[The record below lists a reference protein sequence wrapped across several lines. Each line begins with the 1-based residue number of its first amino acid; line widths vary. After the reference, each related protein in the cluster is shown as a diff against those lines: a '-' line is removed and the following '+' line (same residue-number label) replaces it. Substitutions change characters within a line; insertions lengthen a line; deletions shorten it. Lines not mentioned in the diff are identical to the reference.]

1 MLLEIARGKA
11 YNKDIDSRNVYLT
24 YGEGGWPLQLKSIE
38 IHGFKSF
45 PEKTLLEFEKP
56 VTVIVGPNGS
66 GKSNIS
72 DAMLWVMG
80 EQSSRTLRGG
90 KMEDVIFGGTATR
103 AQMGFAE
110 VSLNLD
116 NSDGAFDTEHSEVV
130 LTRRYYRSG
139 ESEYYV
145 NRSAAR
151 LRDISE
157 MLMDTGL
164 GREGYSII
172 GQGRIDE
179 ILSARSRDRR
189 GIFEEAVG
197 ISRYRHKKE
206 EAERKLAHTDENL
219 LRVNDKIAEL
229 ELQVTPLRQQA
240 ETAKKFLLLRDEL
253 RGLEISVWAD
263 SLDRL
268 KDRIQALED
277 ESAKA
282 KSKLGDAAA
291 ELDAAYKSAE
301 QFSERMRGKD
311 VESDDVRER
320 ISAAQE
326 RRAQLDS
333 EGSVYKIQLEN
344 NIQQIERV
352 RRELERQESRA
363 GGLGAQ
369 IAEREER
376 IAQIDAGRGELRERM
391 DGHIDAL
398 RELAESAD
406 ANVGELGALMVREQE
421 ARDETS
427 ELRSRLSALA
437 AQTQD
442 MLDRDA
448 AAAAE
453 MSEMGER
460 LAQLRTDRDKCLEEL
475 NGARDNAAGLGNAVN
490 GHLRLLEGRN
500 KKKTDAEDAC
510 SRLRMEFGSA
520 KSRIGIL
527 TEMER
532 EYQGYSKAVKYVL
545 QESARGAL
553 KRIHGTAAGLLRVPD
568 GYALAIETALGGAV
582 QNIVVD
588 TEEDAK
594 AAINMLKRRDAGRAT
609 FLPISSVR
617 GGRLREQGLEREA
630 GFEGVAL
637 DLVEFDG
644 AHIGIY
650 ESLLGRVAVAD
661 NLDNAIAIARRHGN
675 RFKIVTLD
683 GQVINAGGSMTGG
696 STAKGAGVISRANEL
711 EKLGEQAR
719 ILEGSLRD
727 AQKRAE
733 ELGREATAEE
743 YALET
748 ARDELRSVEDAVLK
762 LEINLRHYEQLIEAA
777 EMSFR
782 SQKEEISGIQARLGE
797 RAAETEELRAKIEA
811 SEASAAALRAAIGE
825 RTANGGRL
833 SDERARLGDELAK
846 LRADDAALEAEREA
860 IANAISELSALRDDL
875 TGNRRTSIESIDELT
890 SLNVEIR
897 AMIESGGREAEELDR
912 AIEEHKRRIAQ
923 ISAEKLELEA
933 ERANFDRDTRERN
946 RALLELERD
955 CARLEQKKLSADME
969 EKQIIDKLWDTY
981 ELSRGDA
988 MRMRAQLD
996 VPQDAGRRIAELKRG
1011 IAALG
1016 TPNIGAI
1023 EEFERVN
1030 DRYEYLTGQRDD
1042 VERAKKELVGIISE
1056 ITAHMRDIFSREF
1069 QLINDSFKDTFVELF
1084 GGGRANLSLEDPDDV
1099 LGSGI
1104 EIEVQPPGKS
1114 LKTITLL
1121 SGGEKAF
1128 VAIAIYFAILKVR
1141 PTAFV
1146 VLDEIEAALDD
1157 ANVIRFAEYMRRMSE
1172 KTQMIVISHRRG
1184 TMEEA
1189 DVLYGVT
1196 MQEMGVSRVLTLDLD
1211 DAERAIAV

>member
-1 MLLEIARGKA
+1 M
-11 YNKDIDSRNVYLT
+11 
-24 YGEGGWPLQLKSIE
+24 QLKSIE

-80 EQSSRTLRGG
+80 EQSSRALRGG

-110 VSLNLD
+110 VSLNLN
-116 NSDGAFDTEHSEVV
+116 NSDGAFNVEYSEVV

-139 ESEYYV
+139 ESEYYI

-172 GQGRIDE
+172 GQGKIDE
-179 ILSARSRDRR
+179 ILSARSKDRR

-197 ISRYRHKKE
+197 ISRFRHKKE
-206 EAERKLAHTDENL
+206 EAERKLQHTDENL
-219 LRVNDKIAEL
+219 LRVNDKISEL

-240 ETAKKFLLLRDEL
+240 ETAKKYLLLRDEL

-263 SLDRL
+263 SLDKL
-268 KDRIQALED
+268 KDRIHALED

-282 KSKLGDAAA
+282 KVKLESATA

-301 QFSERMRGKD
+301 MFSERMRGKD
-311 VESDDVRER
+311 MESDSVRER
-320 ISAAQE
+320 ITAAQE
-326 RRAQLDS
+326 RRAQLDG
-333 EGSVYKIQLEN
+333 EEAVYKLRLEN
-344 NIQQIERV
+344 NAQQIERAKQ
-352 RRELERQESRA
+352 ELLQQESRA

-369 IAEREER
+369 ISEREER
-376 IAQIDAGRGELRERM
+376 VAQIDDGRSSLRGRM
-391 DGHIDAL
+391 DDCINAL
-398 RELAESAD
+398 REMAESAD
-406 ANVGELGALMVREQE
+406 ANAGELGALMVKEQE
-421 ARDETS
+421 TRDETA
-427 ELRSRLSALA
+427 ELKSRLSALA
-437 AQTQD
+437 ARTQD

-448 AAAAE
+448 AAAAG
-453 MSEMGER
+453 MSAMGEK
-460 LAQLRTDRDKCLEEL
+460 LTQLRNDRDSRLGDL
-475 NGARDNAAGLGNAVN
+475 DDAREKAVGLGNAVS
-490 GHLRLLEGRN
+490 GHVRLLEGRS
-500 KKKTDAEDAC
+500 KKAADAESAC
-510 SRLRMEFGSA
+510 SRLRMEFGAA
-520 KSRIGIL
+520 KSRISLL

-553 KRIHGTAAGLLRVPD
+553 KRIRGTAAGLLRVPD
-568 GYALAIETALGGAV
+568 GYALAIETALGGAM

-588 TEEDAK
+588 TEDDAK
-594 AAINMLKRRDAGRAT
+594 AAIGMLKRRDVGRAT

-617 GGRLREQGLEREA
+617 GVRLREQGLEREA
-630 GFEGVAL
+630 GFEGIAL
-637 DLVEFDG
+637 DLIQFDG
-644 AHIGIY
+644 AFTRVY
-650 ESLLGRVAVAD
+650 ESLLGRVVVAD
-661 NLDNAIAIARRHGN
+661 NLDNAIAIARRYGN

-696 STAKGAGVISRANEL
+696 STSKGAGVISRANEL
-711 EKLGEQAR
+711 EQLGEQAR
-719 ILEGSLRD
+719 ILENSLAD
-727 AQKRAE
+727 AEKRTE
-733 ELGREATAEE
+733 ESARETAAAE

-748 ARDELRSVEDAVLK
+748 ARDELRSAEDAVLK
-762 LEINLRHYEQLIEAA
+762 LEINLRHCEQLIEAA
-777 EMSFR
+777 EISLR
-782 SQKEEISGIQARLGE
+782 SQKTEISGIQTRLADH
-797 RAAETEELRAKIEA
+797 AAETDELRAKIDA
-811 SEASAAALRAAIGE
+811 SEAAAASLRDIIGARASDGE
-825 RTANGGRL
+825 RL

-846 LRADDAALEAEREA
+846 LRADDAARAAEREA
-860 IANAISELSALRDDL
+860 LAKAISELSALRDDL
-875 TGNRRTSIESIDELT
+875 TGNRQTSIEGIADLT
-890 SLNVEIR
+890 AMNEEIR
-897 AMIESGGREAEELDR
+897 ALIESGAREAEELDGMVD
-912 AIEEHKRRIAQ
+912 EYKRRIAQ

-933 ERANFDRDTRERN
+933 ERASYDKDTRERN

-988 MRMRAQLD
+988 MRARAQLD
-996 VPQDAGRRIAELKRG
+996 APQEAGRRIAELKRE
-1011 IAALG
+1011 IAGLG

-1023 EEFERVN
+1023 DEFERVN
-1030 DRYEYLTGQRDD
+1030 ARYEYLTEQRDD

-1056 ITAHMRDIFSREF
+1056 ITAHMREIFSREF
-1069 QLINDSFKDTFVELF
+1069 RLINDSFKETFVELF

-1141 PTAFV
+1141 PAAFV

-1157 ANVIRFAEYMRRMSE
+1157 ANVIRFADYMRRMSE

-1196 MQEMGVSRVLTLDLD
+1196 MQEMGVSRVLTLDIE
-1211 DAERAIAV
+1211 DAERTIKAS

>member
-1 MLLEIARGKA
+1 
-11 YNKDIDSRNVYLT
+11 
-24 YGEGGWPLQLKSIE
+24 LQLKSIE

-110 VSLNLD
+110 VSLSLD
-116 NSDGAFDTEHSEVV
+116 NSDGSFDTEFSEVV

-164 GREGYSII
+164 GREGYSVI
-172 GQGRIDE
+172 GQGKIDE

-206 EAERKLAHTDENL
+206 EAERKLQHTDENL
-219 LRVNDKIAEL
+219 LRVNDKISEL
-229 ELQVTPLRQQA
+229 ELQVTPLRRQA
-240 ETAKKFLLLRDEL
+240 ETAKKYLLLRDEL

-263 SLDRL
+263 SLDKL
-268 KDRIQALED
+268 KDRIQALDGDRARAKSEL
-277 ESAKA
+277 ESA
-282 KSKLGDAAA
+282 SA

-301 QFSERMRGKD
+301 TLSERMRDKD
-311 VESDDVRER
+311 VEADSVREL
-320 ISAAQE
+320 ITAAQE
-326 RRAQLDS
+326 RRAQLENES
-333 EGSVYKIQLEN
+333 SVYKLQLEN
-344 NIQQIERV
+344 NTEQIERV
-352 RRELERQESRA
+352 KQELEQQDSRA

-369 IAEREER
+369 ITERETRIER
-376 IAQIDAGRGELRERM
+376 IDSERRSLRELM
-391 DGHIDAL
+391 DGHMDTL
-398 RELAESAD
+398 RRLAESAD
-406 ANVGELGALMVREQE
+406 ANVSELGALTVKEQE
-421 ARDETS
+421 ARDGTA

-442 MLDRDA
+442 TLDRDA

-453 MSEMGER
+453 LSGMTEQLS
-460 LAQLRTDRDKCLEEL
+460 QLRKDSDACLGELGSARDK
-475 NGARDNAAGLGNAVN
+475 AAELGNAVS
-490 GHLRLLEGRN
+490 GHARLLEGRN
-500 KKKTDAEDAC
+500 KKAAGAEDAC
-510 SRLRMEFGSA
+510 SRLRLELGAA
-520 KSRIGIL
+520 KSRISLL

-545 QESARGAL
+545 QESERGAL
-553 KRIHGTAAGLLRVPD
+553 KRVHGTAAGLLRVPD

-582 QNIVVD
+582 QNIIVD
-588 TEEDAK
+588 SEEDAK

-617 GGRLREQGLEREA
+617 GGRLREDGLEREA

-637 DLVEFDG
+637 DLIEFDAAYAG
-644 AHIGIY
+644 VYG
-650 ESLLGRVAVAD
+650 SLLGRVAVAD
-661 NLDNAIAIARRHGN
+661 NLDNAIAIARRHGS

-711 EKLGEQAR
+711 KKLGEQAR
-719 ILEGSLRD
+719 ILEDSLRE
-727 AQKRAE
+727 AQKRTE
-733 ELGREATAEE
+733 EYRREAAAAE

-748 ARDELRSVEDAVLK
+748 ARDELRAAEDAVLK
-762 LEINLRHYEQLIEAA
+762 LDINLRHYGQLIEAA
-777 EMSFR
+777 EASCE
-782 SQKEEISGIQARLGE
+782 SQRAELAAIQSRLSACAR
-797 RAAETEELRAKIEA
+797 ETEELRGKIAA
-811 SEASAAALRAAIGE
+811 SESDADALRAAIGA
-825 RTANGGRL
+825 RASDGDRL
-833 SDERARLGDELAK
+833 SGEREGLSDALAK

-860 IANAISELSALRDDL
+860 LSNAVSELSALRDDL
-875 TGNRRTSIESIDELT
+875 TGNRQTSIESIGTLSERNDELRG
-890 SLNVEIR
+890 LL
-897 AMIESGGREAEELDR
+897 ESGGREAEELDGR
-912 AIEEHKRRIAQ
+912 AEEYKRRVAR
-923 ISAEKLELEA
+923 ISKEKLELEA
-933 ERANFDRDTRERN
+933 ERADHDRATRERN
-946 RALLELERD
+946 KALLELERE

-996 VPQDAGRRIAELKRG
+996 SSPDAGRRIAELKRE
-1011 IAALG
+1011 IAGLG

-1023 EEFERVN
+1023 DEFERVN
-1030 DRYEYLTGQRDD
+1030 SRYEYLTEQRDD
-1042 VERAKKELVGIISE
+1042 VERAKKELIGIISE
-1056 ITAHMRDIFSREF
+1056 ITGRMCEIFSREF
-1069 QLINDSFKDTFVELF
+1069 RLINDSFKDTFVELF

-1141 PTAFV
+1141 PAAFV

-1157 ANVIRFAEYMRRMSE
+1157 ANVIRFADYMRRMSE

-1196 MQEMGVSRVLTLDLD
+1196 MQEMGISRVLTLDLE
-1211 DAERAIAV
+1211 DAERAIAG